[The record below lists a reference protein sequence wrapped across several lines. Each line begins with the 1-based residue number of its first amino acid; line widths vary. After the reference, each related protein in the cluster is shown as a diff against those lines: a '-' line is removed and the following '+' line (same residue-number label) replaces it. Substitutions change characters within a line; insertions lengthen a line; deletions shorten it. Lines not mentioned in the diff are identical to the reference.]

1 MWTGIIG
8 TFPAL
13 NQRTSEGFEAWLQE
27 IEDDRAE
34 AAESGGHELPPY
46 GVNLIVHRSN
56 PRVQPEY
63 DCCSP
68 ALYTH
73 FGFSRVPGR
82 AHRVGVLGCVVQFGS
97 DCEAQGASCHY
108 LPGRR
113 L

>member
-82 AHRVGVLGCVVQFGS
+82 AHRVGVLVCCTVWI
-97 DCEAQGASCHY
+97 
-108 LPGRR
+108 
-113 L
+113 